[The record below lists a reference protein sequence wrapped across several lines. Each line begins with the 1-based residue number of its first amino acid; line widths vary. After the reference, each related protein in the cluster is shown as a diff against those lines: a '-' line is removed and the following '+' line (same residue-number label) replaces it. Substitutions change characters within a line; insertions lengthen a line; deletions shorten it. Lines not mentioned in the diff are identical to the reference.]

1 MLHEWCPTCQGH
13 HSELIAS
20 TLVSTAIRPQIASP
34 PLCLRKDC
42 KIGGAFQN
50 CKYVVRTCPIMVRG
64 KNEGAK
70 LWISYTVGRKTT
82 HRHMQSLATVHYHK
96 SMMPSRE
103 DQSRFNSPFPFS
115 WVSYVSSKLSW
126 TSASSS
132 SSQIIKFFP
141 LLVILIFSFFLHSLL
156 IFLCLLLLR
165 PERST
170 FHHRGLFFY
179 LLPFLSFPLKEF
191 VQ

>member
-1 MLHEWCPTCQGH
+1 MPHEWCPTCQGH
-13 HSELIAS
+13 HSKLIAS

-70 LWISYTVGRKTT
+70 LWISCTVGRKTT

-103 DQSRFNSPFPFS
+103 DQSRFDSPFPFS
-115 WVSYVSSKLSW
+115 WISYVSSKMSW
-126 TSASSS
+126 TSASNH
-132 SSQIIKFFP
+132 F
-141 LLVILIFSFFLHSLL
+141 IFSPPCHSHFFLLL
-156 IFLCLLLLR
+156 ALPLNLPLPASPPPRKINF
-165 PERST
+165 PSSVT
-170 FHHRGLFFY
+170 FFY